1 MAALRHRR
9 AALLSS
15 RRRYLHFI
23 AEM

>member
-23 AEM
+23 AVM